1 MTSAAAAL
9 NPMDGTMSLAPP
21 ARRSAS
27 TSGAR
32 RRIALLLTDLNGGG
46 VQKMTLALAGGLIDR
61 GHEVEILLYEANGV
75 LEPQVPAGVVVRI
88 LDPGSAIAARLAPL
102 WADPL
107 ALPKLLLPIVLA
119 RKPPPGLNCLPAL
132 ARYLKATEPDALL
145 TAVPSCNLAAVWAKR
160 LAGVDTRVLISER
173 TAPSK
178 MLSKS
183 GNWRAR
189 FLPDLMRRTYQQAD
203 VIVSVSEAL
212 GDDLATVTG
221 IPRRR
226 IVTIYNP
233 VVGGNL
239 AELAAEPLTH
249 PWFQPGEPPVIL
261 SAGRLSPQ
269 KDLPTLVRAF
279 ADLRQTVRARLVI
292 LGGATANG
300 KTELRQTDLVA
311 LARSLGV
318 EDDVALAGFV
328 SNPYAYMSRARVLAL
343 SSAWE
348 GFGNVLVEAMACG
361 CPVVSTDCPSGPAEI
376 LDGGRFGPLVPVGD
390 APRLAAALAGVLSAP
405 PDSAILRERADEFTV
420 ERSVDAYLLTLFGQS

>member
-1 MTSAAAAL
+1 
-9 NPMDGTMSLAPP
+9 
-21 ARRSAS
+21 
-27 TSGAR
+27 
-32 RRIALLLTDLNGGG
+32 
-46 VQKMTLALAGGLIDR
+46 
-61 GHEVEILLYEANGV
+61 
-75 LEPQVPAGVVVRI
+75 
-88 LDPGSAIAARLAPL
+88 
-102 WADPL
+102 
-107 ALPKLLLPIVLA
+107 
-119 RKPPPGLNCLPAL
+119 
-132 ARYLKATEPDALL
+132 
-145 TAVPSCNLAAVWAKR
+145 
-160 LAGVDTRVLISER
+160 
-173 TAPSK
+173 

-239 AELAAEPLTH
+239 AELAAEPLAH

-361 CPVVSTDCPSGPAEI
+361 CPVVSTDCPSGPA
-376 LDGGRFGPLVPVGD
+376 RFSM
-390 APRLAAALAGVLSAP
+390 AAALARSCQLVMRHAWPPPWLRYYQRRLMARSCENARTSSPSSVRWMPICWPCSA
-405 PDSAILRERADEFTV
+405 RADRISLGLV
-420 ERSVDAYLLTLFGQS
+420 LPARSTSRAQLPPIPSYAAVGGQSRNRAEGFTPPPALAW